1 MIKDSNPNS
10 KKNQTVLITGASSGI
25 GLDFA
30 HLFAKDGY
38 NLVLVARSGDKLEH
52 LTNELIQKY
61 NINCKPISCDLSQPG
76 AAKELFRKTQSLDMH
91 IDFLIN
97 NAGFGAM
104 GFFHEIDLNTQ
115 TNMIQVN
122 ITSLTELTHIYLKP
136 MLQKKFGK
144 ILNVASTAAFQP
156 GPLMTVYYATKAFV
170 LSFSEALDN
179 ELSGSG
185 VNVTVLCPGPTMTG
199 FQSAA
204 KIDASSKIFNS
215 KIAADSQSVALAG
228 YKALIDSQRLIIPG
242 VVNKI
247 GACSVKFVPRYFA
260 TSITRWLQEKRV

>member
-61 NINCKPISCDLSQPG
+61 NINCKPISCDLSQSG

-115 TNMIQVN
+115 TNMI
-122 ITSLTELTHIYLKP
+122 
-136 MLQKKFGK
+136 
-144 ILNVASTAAFQP
+144 
-156 GPLMTVYYATKAFV
+156 
-170 LSFSEALDN
+170 DN